1 MEYVGGGSV
10 SSLLRNPDCGPVR
23 GEVRE
28 DKVTHGHPQA
38 TYTSHDQTTCHMTK
52 QSCHMTKL
60 SIVDAVPLLQAAAGG
75 SQLSSL
81 TGHRAQ

>member
-28 DKVTHGHPQA
+28 DLWSSEGRGEGGQEHHLI
-38 TYTSHDQTTCHMTK
+38 SHHLN
-52 QSCHMTKL
+52 S
-60 SIVDAVPLLQAAAGG
+60 
-75 SQLSSL
+75 
-81 TGHRAQ
+81 AQPYLIAEN

>member
-38 TYTSHDQTTCHMTK
+38 TYTSRDQTIMSHDQTIMSHDQTVCR
-52 QSCHMTKL
+52 
-60 SIVDAVPLLQAAAGG
+60 PLL
-75 SQLSSL
+75 L
-81 TGHRAQ
+81 